1 MSSANH
7 NFINGAWVASR
18 AGRTYEQKN
27 PADLTTV
34 TGLWQK
40 STADDVNL
48 AVEAAA
54 EAFASWSGLSV
65 YQRAGHLKK
74 ALALME
80 THRDRIAAVLTAENG
95 KTLRESQAEIAS
107 AIKEMDFQIAEGVR
121 MGGSVMPSEQDGV
134 FAYQVRRPLGTVA
147 VIAPWNFPF
156 NVPCRKV
163 TPALMAGNTCVLKP
177 AGLTPGVGAEFVRV
191 YEEAGLPAGVLNFVT
206 GSGSEIGDT
215 LVSHPKVKAISFTGS
230 TEVGTAIHQKAAA
243 ALTRT
248 QLEMGGKNP
257 IVVLADA
264 DLAAAADSAV
274 LAAYACAGQWCTST
288 SRALVEKSVLSEFL
302 DLLLSRV
309 GRIVVGKGTDPRT
322 TMGPVCG
329 ESQLRNILAGI
340 EKGKAEGARLL
351 VGGGRVGEGDLGRGC
366 FVEPTVFADV
376 RPEMFLAQEE
386 IFGPVLSV
394 MAVDDFDEAVRV
406 ANGVRFGLASSIYTR
421 DLRKAMTFAEKTD
434 VGLTHVNMPTAFKEP
449 QLSFGGVKLSG
460 QGTPEAGRSGIEFF
474 TEHKVVYVKYR

>member
-340 EKGKAEGARLL
+340 EKGKAEGARL
-351 VGGGRVGEGDLGRGC
+351 
-366 FVEPTVFADV
+366 
-376 RPEMFLAQEE
+376 
-386 IFGPVLSV
+386 
-394 MAVDDFDEAVRV
+394 
-406 ANGVRFGLASSIYTR
+406 
-421 DLRKAMTFAEKTD
+421 
-434 VGLTHVNMPTAFKEP
+434 
-449 QLSFGGVKLSG
+449 
-460 QGTPEAGRSGIEFF
+460 
-474 TEHKVVYVKYR
+474 